1 MAIRLKVKN
10 AEMGKEL
17 TLEIS
22 PDETVEDVINSAAEF
37 WNKDSGAYIIR
48 RGKQILQGSMKISEI
63 GVLDGDVVELIPDPE
78 GG

>member
-1 MAIRLKVKN
+1 MGIRLKVKN

-17 TLEIS
+17 TLELS
-22 PDETVEDVINSAAEF
+22 PDETIEDVINSAAEF

-48 RGKQILQGSMKISEI
+48 RGKQILKGGMKISDLGI
-63 GVLDGDVVELIPDPE
+63 LNDDVVELIPDPE